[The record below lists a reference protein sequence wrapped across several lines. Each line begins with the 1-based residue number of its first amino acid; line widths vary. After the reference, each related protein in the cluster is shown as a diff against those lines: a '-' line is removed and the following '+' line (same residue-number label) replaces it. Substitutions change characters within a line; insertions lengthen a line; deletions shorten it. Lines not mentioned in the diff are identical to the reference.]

1 MSDKMQVNKRLFFGL
16 DLTTENKSKI
26 FNWLSAS
33 VMSNRKPVQEHNL
46 HLTLA
51 FLPNVNQLQEEE
63 LISFANRLT
72 VNPFNLSFSEVGYW
86 QNTGILFLKPDDEP
100 PALLSLANNLRRY
113 GEKQKIYEN
122 PFSFHPHI
130 TLLRGCKT
138 KPQIT
143 RSIRPITCH
152 FNEFKLFHSTKLNG
166 TLRYLPIHNFAMA

>member
-16 DLTTENKSKI
+16 NLTPENKASI

-86 QNTGILFLKPDDEP
+86 QNTGILFLTKTH
-100 PALLSLANNLRRY
+100 
-113 GEKQKIYEN
+113 KIYYYLSKEIK
-122 PFSFHPHI
+122 SVKI
-130 TLLRGCKT
+130 
-138 KPQIT
+138 
-143 RSIRPITCH
+143 
-152 FNEFKLFHSTKLNG
+152 LFLAK
-166 TLRYLPIHNFAMA
+166 I